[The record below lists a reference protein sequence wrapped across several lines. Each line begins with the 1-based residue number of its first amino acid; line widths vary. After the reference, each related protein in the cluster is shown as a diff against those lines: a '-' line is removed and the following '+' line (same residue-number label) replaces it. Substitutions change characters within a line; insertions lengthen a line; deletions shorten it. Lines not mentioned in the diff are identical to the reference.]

1 MREEAKHDGV
11 WDERKGYPLF
21 FLCVFLLLPFPFL
34 CSPCKYSTPLFET
47 TLSPGRFFRPTFKA
61 REKRPGDEVVIEIA
75 MFYSKILDGDG
86 SFGRIRKVRF
96 YDNQKDMLGVLLT
109 CLGLHN
115 IAELFYRQ
123 GAFPKC

>member
-1 MREEAKHDGV
+1 M
-11 WDERKGYPLF
+11 
-21 FLCVFLLLPFPFL
+21 
-34 CSPCKYSTPLFET
+34 
-47 TLSPGRFFRPTFKA
+47 RFFRPTFKA

-75 MFYSKILDGDG
+75 MFYSKILDRVG
-86 SFGRIRKVRF
+86 SFERIRKVRF